1 MHFKNNLAKIILA
14 WYDNNKRNLPWRVS
28 KYSRKKIYYR
38 ILSEFMLQQTQVKTV
53 LPYFYKFIKKYP
65 TLKSLSKA
73 KEKDV
78 IKLWEGLGYYR
89 RAKNLLLTTKIISK
103 KKNDFPK
110 NFEDLKELPGI
121 GDYTAN
127 ALLAFIYNKPK
138 IAFDGNVK
146 RVFSRLLNKHE
157 ENINFNELVEKN
169 KNNFFKSKRN
179 SDFAEALIEFGA
191 LICKSKNPE
200 CLNCSLNKNCKY
212 YKSSKKINLKRN
224 NKLNYEKD
232 YDIFCHINNKKQIA
246 LTKSNQLGFLK
257 DFNLPMIKES
267 KSQKENKNWRFLKNY
282 KNTISNLKLNINL
295 YYKFSNKIPATYNW
309 YSINYNKE
317 FIPTFTKK
325 ILKQVSSIFV

>member
-127 ALLAFIYNKPK
+127 ALLAFIYNKPR

-200 CLNCSLNKNCKY
+200 CLNCPLNKNCKY

-282 KNTISNLKLNINL
+282 KNTISNLKL
-295 YYKFSNKIPATYNW
+295 
-309 YSINYNKE
+309 
-317 FIPTFTKK
+317 
-325 ILKQVSSIFV
+325 